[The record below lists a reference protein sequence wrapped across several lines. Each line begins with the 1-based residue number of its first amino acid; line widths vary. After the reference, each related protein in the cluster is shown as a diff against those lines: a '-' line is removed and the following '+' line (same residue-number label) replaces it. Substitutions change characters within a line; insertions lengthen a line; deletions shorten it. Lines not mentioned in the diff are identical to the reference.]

1 MKTIFYHLLR
11 ALLVWGSAPD
21 GHEWAS
27 ACENI
32 FAETTEK
39 R

>member
-1 MKTIFYHLLR
+1 MKTIFRHLLA

-21 GHEWAS
+21 GHEWKA
-27 ACENI
+27 ACANI
-32 FAETTEK
+32 FAQT